1 MYGAVIAAVELGDL
15 GERLIRGRPGESAAQ
30 SALLPLS
37 IVFSFVFTFTFIFV
51 LHVARLVGGRTLRDL
66 VLGRY
71 HRPRVEERFF
81 LFLDVVGSTGIAEG
95 LDPLAVHRFL
105 NRVFSLAADPV
116 VDHHG
121 EIHQYV
127 GDEMVVTWTV
137 GEGATAARPLAC
149 FFAIADA
156 LAAATHAF
164 ERDFGV
170 VPAVRGA
177 LHAGPVVTGEVGDS
191 KREIVFHG
199 DVMNAAA
206 RLEQLGRELAQPLIV
221 SGEARGLLRHAERYG
236 FTDLGRRALRGRAAP
251 VHVFAA
257 TRTP

>member
-149 FFAIADA
+149 FFA
-156 LAAATHAF
+156 
-164 ERDFGV
+164 RDFGV